1 VIPSELE
8 SHLLTHTAIADA
20 CVIPIPD
27 PRTGEAPKAYVVKT
41 AECRDIDDVSLGE
54 IVKTYVQEH
63 KARHKWL
70 KGVEFVERIPKSGT
84 GKILRRVVRDWERE
98 LRRGRGARM

>member
-1 VIPSELE
+1 M
-8 SHLLTHTAIADA
+8 
-20 CVIPIPD
+20 
-27 PRTGEAPKAYVVKT
+27 
-41 AECRDIDDVSLGE
+41 SLGE

-98 LRRGRGARM
+98 LRRERGRGCSLDQAIIDMSSGVHCKMKVLVTCQKYKASSENLGS